1 MAPRTAR
8 VFDPRVREG
17 DTIMPLHWYDL
28 LVVFGIAL
36 LFFGPKRLPEMGSS
50 IGKTIREF
58 QKSMK
63 EVTEPNNTPAVTPPP
78 APVQQ
83 IPAAP
88 VAQVATVTPVEPP
101 IVVQPPVASI
111 EHSND

>member
-1 MAPRTAR
+1 
-8 VFDPRVREG
+8 
-17 DTIMPLHWYDL
+17 MPLHWYDL

-63 EVTEPNNTPAVTPPP
+63 EVTEPSNTTPVVAPP

-83 IPAAP
+83 IPT
-88 VAQVATVTPVEPP
+88 AQMASVTPVESP
-101 IVVQPPVASI
+101 VVVTEPPVARV
-111 EHSND
+111 EHAND

>member
-1 MAPRTAR
+1 
-8 VFDPRVREG
+8 
-17 DTIMPLHWYDL
+17 MPLHWYDL
-28 LVVFGIAL
+28 LIVFGIAL

-63 EVTEPNNTPAVTPPP
+63 EVTEPTDTPAAVAPP

-83 IPAAP
+83 IPAATTAS
-88 VAQVATVTPVEPP
+88 VAQAEPTVVAE
-101 IVVQPPVASI
+101 PPVARV
-111 EHSND
+111 EPVTE

>member
-1 MAPRTAR
+1 
-8 VFDPRVREG
+8 
-17 DTIMPLHWYDL
+17 MPLHWYDL

-63 EVTEPNNTPAVTPPP
+63 EVTEPTETPAAVAPP

-83 IPAAP
+83 QIPAATTAS
-88 VAQVATVTPVEPP
+88 VAQAEPPVVAEPPAARVEP
-101 IVVQPPVASI
+101 VR
-111 EHSND
+111 E